1 MVKILQILEKEI
13 RERENRSKQNYVKY
27 IEMKDEVVKLKE
39 QIEILK
45 NDLRELSEFAHKNNI
60 V

>member
-45 NDLRELSEFAHKNNI
+45 NNLRELSEFAHKNNI

>member
-1 MVKILQILEKEI
+1 MIKILQILEKEI

-27 IEMKDEVVKLKE
+27 IEMKDEVLKLKE
-39 QIEILK
+39 QIDILK
-45 NDLRELSEFAHKNNI
+45 NDLRELSEFAKKNNI

>member
-13 RERENRSKQNYVKY
+13 RERENRSKQNYMKY
-27 IEMKDEVVKLKE
+27 EQMKDEVVKLKE

>member
-1 MVKILQILEKEI
+1 MIKILQILEKEI

-27 IEMKDEVVKLKE
+27 IEMKDEVVKLKQ

-45 NDLRELSEFAHKNNI
+45 NDLRELSEFAKKNNI

>member
-1 MVKILQILEKEI
+1 MIKILQILEKEI

-45 NDLRELSEFAHKNNI
+45 NDLRELSEFAKKNNI